1 MINNNS
7 EVRYMSKV
15 LFKYKNGNYTVTILK
30 DGSKIRITNDDE
42 FKPEFPESID
52 VNISNKCDG
61 GCNFC
66 YLNANPNG
74 EHGDILNAKWVDS
87 LHTGM
92 ELALNGNDMSH
103 PDLIPFL
110 EKLKDKGVIANLTV
124 NQRHFEKYFNTLK
137 DLSDKKL
144 IYGLGVSLVNPTDD
158 FIWSVKQIPNTVIHT
173 INGILTKEQVEKLS
187 DNDLKILI
195 LGYKRLERGINYLQV
210 YGDRVAENQA
220 WLHDNLKDMVNHFN
234 VVSFDNLALEQL
246 NVRRLLTDAEWDQ
259 FFMGEDAN
267 FTYYLDA
274 VDGTFSRSSL
284 TSREDRY
291 LIGDKTVDEMFKIVR
306 SKGVQE

>member
-1 MINNNS
+1 MINNQHGGI
-7 EVRYMSKV
+7 YMSKV
-15 LFKYKNGNYTVTILK
+15 LSKYKNGNYDVMLFENGT
-30 DGSKIRITNDDE
+30 KIRITNDDE

-66 YLNANPNG
+66 YLNANPAG

-87 LHTGM
+87 LHSGT

-110 EKLKDKGVIANLTV
+110 EKLKGMGVIANLTV
-124 NQRHFEKYFNTLK
+124 NQKHFEKHFNTLK
-137 DLSDKKL
+137 DLSDRGL
-144 IYGLGVSLVNPTDD
+144 VHGLGISLVDPTDD

-195 LGYKRLERGINYLQV
+195 LGYKRLERGINYLSV

-246 NVRRLLTDAEWDQ
+246 NVRRLLDDEEWEQ
-259 FFMGEDAN
+259 FFMGEDAQ
-267 FTYYLDA
+267 FTYYIDA

-291 LIGDKTVDEMFKIVR
+291 PIGDKTVDEMFKIVR
-306 SKGVQE
+306 SKGV